1 VYRWEA
7 MQVLTAQRIIGIVRT
22 PAGPAAVSTAIGMLR
37 AGLRTLEI
45 ALTTPGGLDA
55 IRAVRAEAPP
65 GALIGAGTVL
75 DEATA
80 RAAVDAGA
88 GFLVAPNLE
97 PAVICAGHR
106 YGVPVIPGAATAT
119 EVVRAL
125 DLGAD
130 AVKIFPASQ
139 HGPRWLSDLRAA
151 LPQAPLVP
159 TGGVTPATAPEWVA
173 AGAVACG
180 MGASLTSGGPQAAA
194 ERVTALLS
202 VLTGGPERDAQ

>member
-1 VYRWEA
+1 
-7 MQVLTAQRIIGIVRT
+7 MQVLTAQRVIGIIR
-22 PAGPAAVSTAIGMLR
+22 APAAQAAADTAAGMLD

-45 ALTTPGGLDA
+45 ALTTPCGLDA
-55 IRAVRAEAPP
+55 IRAVRADAPP
-65 GALIGAGTVL
+65 DALIGAGTVL

-80 RAAVDAGA
+80 RAAVDADA
-88 GFLVAPNLE
+88 RFLVAPNLE
-97 PAVICAGHR
+97 PAVIRTGHR
-106 YGVPVIPGAATAT
+106 HGVPVIPGAATAT

-125 DLGAD
+125 ECGAD

-139 HGPRWLSDLRAA
+139 YGPRWLSDLRAA

-180 MGASLTSGGPQAAA
+180 MGSSLTSGGPQEAAN
-194 ERVTALLS
+194 RVTALLR
-202 VLTGGPERDAQ
+202 VLAGGAS